1 LAEGRLLP
9 AVTALERALASVG
22 ARHMLIG
29 GVAVIARGV
38 RRLTDDVDATIWA
51 DGTDLDAL
59 LAALAEQAILPRID
73 DAVTFAQRTQVLLLR
88 HDPSGV
94 DIDLSLAWLPFE
106 DEALARASDVR
117 LGDRGIPVASPDD
130 LVVYKAIAA
139 RERDRSDVERLLELH
154 GRTMA
159 LDRVR
164 ALVRQLSD
172 ALERP
177 ELLDDLE
184 ALIRRVS
191 ARADRE

>member
-9 AVTALERALASVG
+9 AVGALERALAGIG

-38 RRLTDDVDATIWA
+38 RRLTDDVDATLWA
-51 DGTDLDAL
+51 QGIDLDKL
-59 LAALAEQAILPRID
+59 LSALAHQAIVPRIE
-73 DAVTFAQRTQVLLLR
+73 DAVNFAQRTQVLLLR
-88 HDPSGV
+88 HNPSGIDV
-94 DIDLSLAWLPFE
+94 DLSLAWLPFE
-106 DEALARASDVR
+106 DEALARATDVP
-117 LGDRGIPVASPDD
+117 LGDGSVPVASPDD

-139 RERDRSDVERLLELH
+139 RARDRSDIERLLELH
-154 GRTMA
+154 GRTISLA
-159 LDRVR
+159 RVR
-164 ALVRQLSD
+164 TLVRQLAD

-191 ARADRE
+191 ERADRE